1 MVVVFI
7 LKYVE
12 LSLFIEGIYR
22 IIKFGS

>member
-12 LSLFIEGIYR
+12 LSPFIEGVYR
-22 IIKFGS
+22 IIKFGF